1 MANPEESCKTKDKE
15 ADPQPTTIKRGGSS
29 SSVGAGDDTT
39 LRGGRNRF
47 CKQCKFTCKD
57 SREFSQH
64 QLSAHGESEE
74 TRAPQN
80 SLCKESSGGSS
91 CSSSRR
97 GSTKSQS
104 PQSAG
109 YHKTDHL
116 AGGNSSNAS
125 KMSREVDENTGD
137 HIYKETEEDELD
149 DRLVIAEEQDES
161 YSHTP
166 IRSGNIQNRTYICAS
181 CDFSST
187 SAKVFLHH
195 QKDIHGKDFTIY
207 ECDVCDYATRYK
219 QKLPRHRKLHFPG
232 LEFNNSSSGA
242 VGSMSASDNPA
253 DNLDIAMVGEDDIRR
268 KVDDDLDDELE
279 EEEMEMT
286 ADDGLVIDDTMK
298 QKTKRTRQEVDP
310 AKYIEVMDD
319 SGIKYSCSK
328 CGNIYKWRKSLNKH
342 WKEKH
347 ADEKLDGLKAMPPS
361 LNPIKHVSSKSSHDY
376 LRQDACDKF
385 AFKKECKPNG
395 YTEEE
400 SACGDVSSSV
410 NDCVMPKMIGPFI
423 TNSYVHIYS
432 TENSQS
438 SSGQP
443 GVDHEAL
450 DLSSKPTTSS
460 SRSTQREPLDFSCK
474 KEPYTPV
481 PSEMVAVK
489 SEPVW
494 DDNEMSKNPEDSQQ
508 ASPVLQCIKCAF
520 VAKTLVD
527 YSSHMA
533 VHLNKRAFKC
543 AECQQHFN
551 CVEELNNHFGKAHV
565 EKIQEHRDV
574 IQKIPHGLQQTYHL
588 LQMPLASNEFSP
600 TESRQLKCSRCDF
613 VAKWPA
619 ELQKHAVSHSEERPF
634 ICMVCGSTYKWK
646 WDLVKHF
653 EKSHSTL
660 TNPYKRRPTVSGPN
674 GSCIGSDSAITS
686 VSRTA
691 DALVDR
697 NLDAFVIPPM
707 KKRRLSETDL
717 TAPLHPFYQND
728 AKETGIGTRKENQNS
743 SDVFLQ
749 NSRTPP
755 ARTRERPSSVPPNF
769 NHVTDRN
776 CQNDRESEDNG
787 IPGLQITNVFSLVKD
802 KSMGV
807 PSDPPETSSSQ
818 ISATQQSAEQHRAVN
833 AALRQRINMANNRS
847 RRQPSLNSSDKDK
860 SCADIL
866 LPYKCTLCQY
876 RARWPSEI
884 TQHMKNHSDEKPF
897 CCPECSYKSKWKW
910 DVVKHMK
917 RCGGGTVK
925 DVIDNSKQKSCG
937 PPNVVLA
944 VREEPNNNQ
953 NIAKLSN
960 THVAN
965 GETTPISYKNSAC
978 RVSTPSAASVAAT
991 AAATAATAAAAATAA
1006 DGRSHSQSLLDLRRD
1021 SSSSRPSPVFRG
1033 LVNDGLYHCLEC
1045 QFIGHSP
1052 AELKRH
1058 AYLHSEDKPY
1068 VCEVCSYSSRWK
1080 CDLKKHIRTY
1090 NHHHPRDSSGSQ
1102 SEGSDHPSSAIYNSP
1117 SFQSEKEEKPNKDDD
1132 FPDDN
1137 DARNIY
1143 SVNYSKPLKEHAKQ
1157 SCTKCDF
1164 VTNDLAAFL
1173 QHRLKHDNAHAS
1185 NNKNDNNSGG
1195 GSSSTSSSISQQTT
1209 VPINA
1214 VSSRTRH
1221 LKNCRKPMKQFRCPK
1236 CPFVCLNEHDLSIH
1250 EGRHKPQGSN
1260 AVKCFYCD
1268 FSVLNTNKVELISHL
1283 HLHPEFDPSDKS
1295 KLKEIL
1301 NYSKLFDVWSM
1312 NDDSEEMDDGSY
1324 DFYEPP
1330 EQMET
1335 YRERPSVAEQKKE
1348 EKEPVA
1354 RTSSIIEPHSFNGM
1368 MPKKEPN
1375 MSARLQ
1381 CEWCEAAFA
1390 HISTLYQHARSVHP
1404 ILLQQQE
1411 YENNIKYD
1419 DFPPPTYN
1427 GMAVSQNSTF
1437 NVILPKIAQTP
1448 KKIQPSTVI
1457 KPKKNPSPG
1466 KTGGPFKCQKCP
1478 FIGAS
1483 SNTYS
1488 RHMERHGSNC
1498 KHTCLYCDYSID
1510 RLNLLHQHM
1519 RGSHGHDV
1527 KQSPLNSSGS
1537 EKPVHNGLP
1546 KAETPNRVILTTPT
1560 YIQKNESSSETQ
1572 LRPIAPK
1579 PVEIK
1584 SNEIS
1589 PSFPILDTGLNG
1601 KQVYRC
1607 PTCSFSSSKLNTTA
1621 IHIRTHSTGNPFDT
1635 KPLVVSKQ
1643 PEYRNFI
1650 HTQQQGGKKLSSNC
1664 SQDNS
1669 FQTGCDCNEMQ
1680 LGQSKTQ
1687 SQQSSQVTLKNIFAC
1702 QQCPY
1707 KTTSKDSLQDHQEL
1721 HGYKGQ
1727 YQCDFCNFSVDHIN
1741 LFCDHSAL
1749 HSNNSL
1755 INNNNSD
1762 NDNNNNSIGNNM
1774 SVSNSNNNNASNT
1787 NSGHHP
1793 LHPHHNHQR
1802 KQSPSQVDT
1811 RYVTTSQPKMNLHR
1825 PFGGVQFRSKFDS
1838 ERRNKLNIQQMLKVK
1853 NTGRVRY
1860 KCMQCPYRTCCKN
1873 NIIKHRKQH
1882 IIKSRYKCPYCNY
1895 SAARKYLLQQH
1906 LKFHR
1911 DEPGEQEKDFQ
1922 DVVLDPY
1929 DENSVKSLKDSSDLL
1944 NAEKKASH
1952 APVSSSSSLTSSR
1965 FTVQNSE
1972 AKSLKILSNMQQPEM
1987 LSETEGETDGIAD
2000 NEKDKHFKCKSCPY
2014 ACSTPYEYRRHC
2026 QCHNAQM
2033 KYNCEYCSYSVD
2045 CLKLLHQHQ
2054 QLHIP
2059 QSTYVPSEDHS
2070 SNMDTTDE
2078 SPSASE
2084 SICSL
2089 RTKEAIKDKVFKG
2102 PVGTTELDR
2111 DQQYETDAHLEGTD
2125 EAMRYKCQLCPYM
2138 SNSLKSFNVHS
2149 RMHGL
2154 KRKYKCDYCNWSADR
2169 LNLLNQH
2176 RKVHAREPNFDPNP
2190 DELTFLNRET
2200 ALQHKE
2206 MVLPMKHFS
2215 KTTTRLL
2222 SKKQYSCKMCLFSC
2236 NNKSSF
2242 ISHMGLHHSH
2252 TRYLCKYCNYS
2263 TDRRNLYQQH
2273 EKSHFAQ
2280 GEEPPPADNKMNA
2293 KSRFR
2298 CPKCPYHCSTEHLLG
2313 SHMKMHETDQ
2323 RYVCECCKFST
2334 SNYYTFHEHLE
2345 IHNAHMNMASQQP
2358 ETDKHNN
2365 ENNTREEEKYDE
2377 NESDDEYSCD
2387 LCLFS
2392 TTSIDEM
2399 RLHESQHEGLDEK
2412 ISCPYCSFTCTKES
2426 DIKEHVVIHQSD
2438 KVDATDCP
2446 EAENIVPVELSLNQK
2461 DPSPSQTPDN
2471 DNSALSDAGSEFTP
2485 STAKSDGMS
2494 KSATNLANMEVN
2506 SLQNNDDQKAHTTVN
2521 HVLSDPAM
2529 INSSIDDSYTC
2540 QYCERNF
2547 KDRNQMQMHE
2557 KQHLNGY
2564 ENLEAVQ

>member
-1 MANPEESCKTKDKE
+1 MANPEESNKTKDKE
-15 ADPQPTTIKRGGSS
+15 ADTQQTTVKRGGSS
-29 SSVGAGDDTT
+29 SNSVGTGEDTS

-74 TRAPQN
+74 TRSSQN
-80 SLCKESSGGSS
+80 SLCKEN
-91 CSSSRR
+91 SSRR

-116 AGGNSSNAS
+116 AGSNSNNTS
-125 KMSREVDENTGD
+125 KMNREVDENTGD
-137 HIYKETEEDELD
+137 HIYKDTEEDELD
-149 DRLVIAEEQDES
+149 DRLVIAEEHDES

-166 IRSGNIQNRTYICAS
+166 IRSGNIQNRTYICPS

-242 VGSMSASDNPA
+242 TGSMSVSDNTA
-253 DNLDIAMVGEDDIRR
+253 DNSDIAMVGEDDIRR
-268 KVDDDLDDELE
+268 KLDDDLEDELD
-279 EEEMEMT
+279 EEEMDIT
-286 ADDGLVIDDTMK
+286 ADEGLVIDDTMK

-347 ADEKLDGLKAMPPS
+347 ADEKLDGLKAVPPT
-361 LNPIKHVSSKSSHDY
+361 LNPVKHISSKSAHEY
-376 LRQDACDKF
+376 MRQEACDKF
-385 AFKKECKPNG
+385 AFKKESKPNG

-410 NDCVMPKMIGPFI
+410 SDCVMPKMIGPFI
-423 TNSYVHIYS
+423 TNSYVPIYS

-460 SRSTQREPLDFSCK
+460 SRSTQREPLDFSFK
-474 KEPYTPV
+474 KEPYMPVTP
-481 PSEMVAVK
+481 EMVAVK
-489 SEPVW
+489 AEPIW
-494 DDNEMSKNPEDSQQ
+494 DDENEMSKNPEDSQQ

-520 VAKTLVD
+520 VAKTFVD

-588 LQMPLASNEFSP
+588 LQMPLASSEFSP

-674 GSCIGSDSAITS
+674 GSCIGSDSTITT

-697 NLDAFVIPPM
+697 NLDSFILSPM

-717 TAPLHPFYQND
+717 TSALHPFYQED
-728 AKETGIGTRKENQNS
+728 AKHTEIGTKENRNS
-743 SDVFLQ
+743 SDTFRH
-749 NSRTPP
+749 NNRTPP
-755 ARTRERPSSVPPNF
+755 IKTHERPSSVPPNF
-769 NHVTDRN
+769 NHVTDKN
-776 CQNDRESEDNG
+776 FQNDKESEDNG
-787 IPGLQITNVFSLVKD
+787 IPGLQITNVFSLVKE
-802 KSMGV
+802 KPMV
-807 PSDPPETSSSQ
+807 ATSESQ
-818 ISATQQSAEQHRAVN
+818 EASTSQVSASQQSAEQHRAVN
-833 AALRQRINMANNRS
+833 AALRQRINMSNNRS
-847 RRQPSLNSSDKDK
+847 RRQTSLNSNEKDK

-953 NIAKLSN
+953 NIPKLSN

-965 GETTPISYKNSAC
+965 GETTPISYKNSAS

-1021 SSSSRPSPVFRG
+1021 SSSSRPNPVFRG

-1090 NHHHPRDSSGSQ
+1090 NHHHPRDPTASHSD
-1102 SEGSDHPSSAIYNSP
+1102 GSDQPNQGSATYDHSS
-1117 SFQSEKEEKPNKDDD
+1117 SFQSQMDEKLNKDDD
-1132 FPDDN
+1132 FPDDV
-1137 DARNIY
+1137 DTRSVSSFY
-1143 SVNYSKPLKEHAKQ
+1143 SADYQKPLKEPVKQ
-1157 SCTKCDF
+1157 SCTKCSF
-1164 VTNDLAAFL
+1164 VTDDLAAFL
-1173 QHRLKHDNAHAS
+1173 QHRLTHDNSHTS
-1185 NNKNDNNSGG
+1185 NNNGGSGG
-1195 GSSSTSSSISQQTT
+1195 GSSSSSTSSSISQQTS

-1221 LKNCRKPMKQFRCPK
+1221 LKNRRKPMKQFRCPK
-1236 CPFVCLNEHDLSIH
+1236 CPFVCLTEHDLSIH

-1268 FSVLNTNKVELISHL
+1268 FSVLNSNKVALIQHL

-1301 NYSKLFDVWSM
+1301 NYSDLLDVWQA
-1312 NDDSEEMDDGSY
+1312 NEDNEEMDDVSY
-1324 DFYEPP
+1324 EYYEPP
-1330 EQMET
+1330 EQMDV
-1335 YRERPSVAEQKKE
+1335 YRERPSMAEQKKE
-1348 EKEPVA
+1348 EKEVEIQALALEEPQPV
-1354 RTSSIIEPHSFNGM
+1354 NGM
-1368 MPKKEPN
+1368 MLKKEPN

-1381 CEWCEAAFA
+1381 CEWCEAAFV

-1419 DFPPPTYN
+1419 DFPAATYN

-1527 KQSPLNSSGS
+1527 KQSPLNSSNS
-1537 EKPVHNGLP
+1537 EKSVHNGLS

-1560 YIQKNESSSETQ
+1560 YIQKNESSNETH
-1572 LRPIAPK
+1572 LRLIAPK

-1584 SNEIS
+1584 NNEIS
-1589 PSFPILDTGLNG
+1589 TSLPILENNPNG
-1601 KQVYRC
+1601 KYLYRC
-1607 PTCSFSSSKLNTTA
+1607 PTCSFTSPKVNATMS
-1621 IHIRTHSTGNPFDT
+1621 HIRTHSTGNTFDA
-1635 KPLVVSKQ
+1635 KPLPVNKQ
-1643 PEYRNFI
+1643 TEYKNFI
-1650 HTQQQGGKKLSSNC
+1650 HTQQQSGKKIGSNC
-1664 SQDNS
+1664 SLDNS
-1669 FQTGCDCNEMQ
+1669 FQSSCDCNDIQ
-1680 LGQSKTQ
+1680 LGQPKMH
-1687 SQQSSQVTLKNIFAC
+1687 SQQSSQVSLKNVFAC
-1702 QQCPY
+1702 QQCPF
-1707 KTTSKDSLQDHQEL
+1707 KTTSKDSLQEHQEL

-1727 YQCDFCNFSVDHIN
+1727 YQCEFCNFSVDHIN

-1749 HSNNSL
+1749 HSNN
-1755 INNNNSD
+1755 NNLVNSNNSD
-1762 NDNNNNSIGNNM
+1762 NDNNNNSISNNM
-1774 SVSNSNNNNASNT
+1774 SVQNSNNNASNT

-1793 LHPHHNHQR
+1793 LHQHHNHQS
-1802 KQSPSQVDT
+1802 KQIPTQADT
-1811 RYVTTSQPKMNLHR
+1811 RFVTTSQPKVNLHR
-1825 PFGGVQFRSKFDS
+1825 PFGGVQFRSKYDS
-1838 ERRNKLNIQQMLKVK
+1838 ERRNKLNIQQMLKQVK

-1929 DENSVKSLKDSSDLL
+1929 DENSVKSLKNSSDLL
-1944 NAEKKASH
+1944 NAEKKTLQTS
-1952 APVSSSSSLTSSR
+1952 VSSSLVSGR
-1965 FTVQNSE
+1965 FTVQPDETESVKNLPKSISVPNQSE
-1972 AKSLKILSNMQQPEM
+1972 EHSK
-1987 LSETEGETDGIAD
+1987 EGETNSNAD
-2000 NEKDKHFKCKSCPY
+2000 DQKGKHFQCNACPFS
-2014 ACSTPYEYRRHC
+2014 CSTSYEYQKHC

-2033 KYNCEYCSYSVD
+2033 KYTCDFCSYSVD
-2045 CLKLLHQHQ
+2045 RYKLLSQHQH
-2054 QLHIP
+2054 LHIP
-2059 QSTYVPSEDHS
+2059 QSTYVPSEDLS

-2078 SPSASE
+2078 SSNAPE
-2084 SICSL
+2084 STCSPQ
-2089 RTKEAIKDKVFKG
+2089 TKDAIKDKLFKC
-2102 PVGTTELDR
+2102 PVVTKEVDSNQL
-2111 DQQYETDAHLEGTD
+2111 YETDTQLDGND
-2125 EAMRYKCQLCPYM
+2125 EAMRYKCQFCPYM

-2176 RKVHAREPNFDPNP
+2176 RKVHSREPNFDPNP
-2190 DELTFLNRET
+2190 DELTFLNREA

-2206 MVLPMKHFS
+2206 TVPPLKHFS

-2222 SKKQYSCKMCLFSC
+2222 GKKQYSCKMCLFSC

-2242 ISHMGLHHSH
+2242 VSHMGLHHSH
-2252 TRYLCKYCNYS
+2252 PRYLCKYCGYS

-2273 EKSHFAQ
+2273 EKSHISQ
-2280 GEEPPPADNKMNA
+2280 GEEAIPADGKMNT
-2293 KSRFR
+2293 KSRIR
-2298 CPKCPYHCSTEHLLG
+2298 CPKCPYHCSAEHLLS
-2313 SHMKMHETDQ
+2313 SHMKMHESDQ
-2323 RYVCECCKFST
+2323 RYVCDYCKFCT
-2334 SNYYTFHEHLE
+2334 SNYYVFHEHLE
-2345 IHNAHMNMASQQP
+2345 IHNEASQKP
-2358 ETDKHNN
+2358 ETDERND
-2365 ENNTREEEKYDE
+2365 ESATGEEKYDE

-2387 LCLFS
+2387 LCSFS

-2399 RLHESQHEGLDEK
+2399 RLHESQHEGLDDE
-2412 ISCPYCSFTCTKES
+2412 ISCPYCSFTCTKET
-2426 DIKEHVVIHQSD
+2426 DIKQHVTVHQCGKAES
-2438 KVDATDCP
+2438 ATDSQEIEKVAP
-2446 EAENIVPVELSLNQK
+2446 EDLTLNQNNT
-2461 DPSPSQTPDN
+2461 SPSQPLNNVN
-2471 DNSALSDAGSEFTP
+2471 DDVPPDAGSKFTP
-2485 STAKSDGMS
+2485 ITAKSDGMS
-2494 KSATNLANMEVN
+2494 MSATNPTNMEVD
-2506 SLQNNDDQKAHTTVN
+2506 SPQDDDQKRQTTVN
-2521 HVLSDPAM
+2521 HVLSTPVM
-2529 INSSIDDSYTC
+2529 TNSSHDTYTC

-2547 KDRNQMQMHE
+2547 KDKNQMQMHE
-2557 KQHLNGY
+2557 KQHLKGY